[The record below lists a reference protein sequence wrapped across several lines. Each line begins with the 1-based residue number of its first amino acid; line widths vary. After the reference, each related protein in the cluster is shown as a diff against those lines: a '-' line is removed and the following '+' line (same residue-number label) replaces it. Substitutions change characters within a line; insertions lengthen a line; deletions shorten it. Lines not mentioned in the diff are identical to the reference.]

1 MIREFSAG
9 IVPFYL
15 KNGARTYLLLKSGLT
30 LSELW
35 EFPKGMIER
44 GEDSRT
50 AAMRE
55 FREETGIAECS
66 LIPGFKKVL
75 RYFYRRGGK
84 NLVSKTVSYYVGE
97 VDTTT
102 VILSHESTDYVW
114 VTLQEAS
121 RYIRHKNVMEL
132 LKDVDRFLTDRE
144 AQG

>member
-9 IVPFYL
+9 IVPFL
-15 KNGARTYLLLKSGLT
+15 TKNGTRRYLLLKSGLT

-35 EFPKGMIER
+35 EFPKGMIEE

-55 FREETGIAECS
+55 FREETGISDCA

-84 NLVSKTVSYYVGE
+84 EVVSKTVSYYVGE
-97 VDTTT
+97 VDTST

-114 VTLQEAS
+114 VTFQEAS
-121 RYIRHKNVMEL
+121 RYIRHKNVLEL
-132 LKDVDRFLTDRE
+132 LENVERFLSERE
-144 AQG
+144 A